1 MAQLILMIGIP
12 GSGKSS
18 LAARLQQTCPGC
30 LLISTDQI
38 RARLFGDE
46 AIQGS
51 WCLIWQEIRQQFNDA
66 IAHIQHDPESFAL
79 FDATNARRRN
89 RRELIALARSIG
101 FTQITGI
108 WLDPPLEV
116 CLERNQNR
124 SRQVP
129 EAVIQRM
136 HRQLWSCPPRLREGI
151 DQLFHYDT
159 ATSTLDNLLNTLA
172 AIGICRSYSG
182 LQIGGVQ
189 GGQELREQPTLKIA
203 DPSPASTEISA
214 IPQQEPNPFTGDS
227 W

>member
-18 LAARLQQTCPGC
+18 LAALFQQARPGC

-38 RARLFGDE
+38 RAHLFGDE
-46 AIQGS
+46 ANQGP
-51 WCLIWQEIRQQFNDA
+51 WPLIWREIRQQFSHA
-66 IAHIQHDPESFAL
+66 VAQIQYDSANFAL

-89 RRELIALARSIG
+89 RRELIALARSTG

-124 SRQVP
+124 SRRVP

-159 ATSTLDNLLNTLA
+159 AASTLDNLLTTLETR
-172 AIGICRSYSG
+172 GIYERPQFKQLSPPLLSSG
-182 LQIGGVQ
+182 D
-189 GGQELREQPTLKIA
+189 RE
-203 DPSPASTEISA
+203 
-214 IPQQEPNPFTGDS
+214 
-227 W
+227 